1 MLWVGAL
8 QAVEMIKQLAE
19 ANRYQVDIATSQD
32 TIKVYQ
38 LLRVT
43 PYEGLELMWKQL
55 ARNEEHR

>member
-8 QAVEMIKQLAE
+8 QAIEMIKHLAE
-19 ANRYQVDIATSQD
+19 ANRYQVDSATSED

-43 PYEGLELMWKQL
+43 PYEGLELMWMEL
-55 ARNEEHR
+55 SGNEEHR